1 MSRSM
6 LCLAGDIRGKGLIV
20 MVSTLEAILYEQK
33 AFNGDILVNAVYE
46 CKKLLSHYCLYA
58 VRS

>member
-1 MSRSM
+1 ME
-6 LCLAGDIRGKGLIV
+6 IV
-20 MVSTLEAILYEQK
+20 IVSSLKALLYEQK
-33 AFNGDILVNAVYE
+33 AFNGDVLVNAVYE